1 MGINRSHPV
10 GGPGRG
16 TTAPVGEKE
25 QLEWPRNPPWHLTT
39 SSQECDPP
47 PLTQEEA
54 VTQESID
61 DSTQY
66 YMAVTSPRWTD
77 SDDEDTHGEPSDS
90 TEYYSAMSS
99 LSYNSIEADSSG
111 EAEFADLEGYLAIER
126 DMLAQ
131 MNEENLKE
139 MLWQMTATIF
149 ERDIQSARP
158 EEAHNTTDGEPEV
171 VSAMKNTF
179 SALHDRMKHSATEQ
193 LQPGLEVTRKA
204 PINNTRLW
212 IWHRKAMQQTALLRR
227 CFYPRRD
234 VIKW

>member
-1 MGINRSHPV
+1 
-10 GGPGRG
+10 
-16 TTAPVGEKE
+16 
-25 QLEWPRNPPWHLTT
+25 
-39 SSQECDPP
+39 
-47 PLTQEEA
+47 
-54 VTQESID
+54 
-61 DSTQY
+61 
-66 YMAVTSPRWTD
+66 MAVTSPRWTD

-179 SALHDRMKHSATEQ
+179 SALITT
-193 LQPGLEVTRKA
+193 G
-204 PINNTRLW
+204 
-212 IWHRKAMQQTALLRR
+212 
-227 CFYPRRD
+227 
-234 VIKW
+234 